1 MKILLAEDDQTA
13 GDYIKKGLTEFGYV
27 VDWVTDGRE
36 ALSSCLYN
44 DYDIAILDRMMPNL
58 DGLSV
63 VKSLRA
69 ANCQVPVIFLSALG
83 DVTDRVD
90 GLSVGAD
97 DYMVKPFHLSEL
109 QARIIALSRRPKEV
123 TETTELMV
131 HDLTLDLLAR
141 KAFRQGQEIALQSKE
156 FALLEILMRNAGNIV
171 SKSMLLE
178 KVWDFN
184 FNPGTTVVE
193 THVSKLRQKVDKP
206 FDVPLIHT
214 IRNMGYSLRE
224 PS

>member
-123 TETTELMV
+123 TETTELTV

-141 KAFRQGQEIALQSKE
+141 KAFRQGQEIVLQGKE

-171 SKSMLLE
+171 SKSILLE

-184 FNPGTTVVE
+184 FDPSTTVVE

-224 PS
+224 PT